1 MAPES
6 PTPAPRPGLGPP
18 SVVRALTSAGKLCY
32 LGWLLFF
39 FRQVE
44 RVVRVS
50 PQQFAGVWDQ
60 RLEVLS
66 FIVLPPNILVLV
78 PAAAC
83 AAAATW
89 LAGPS
94 QELDLAILLR
104 LVRWTANL
112 QAVIALTSAV
122 SVVFNDTRSPT
133 QVGDVAIRIGA
144 FAFAVAISRFC
155 RAAGA
160 TAPGG

>member
-1 MAPES
+1 M
-6 PTPAPRPGLGPP
+6 
-18 SVVRALTSAGKLCY
+18 LCY
-32 LGWLLFF
+32 LGWLLFLF
-39 FRQVE
+39 VQME
-44 RVVRVS
+44 RVLRVG
-50 PQQFAGVWDQ
+50 PQAFGGLWDQ
-60 RLEVLS
+60 RIEVLS

-83 AAAATW
+83 AATATW

-104 LVRWTANL
+104 LVRWSANL
-112 QAVIALTSAV
+112 QAAIAVVSAV
-122 SVVFNDTRSPT
+122 NSALGGGNDPSRI
-133 QVGDVAIRIGA
+133 GDIAIRVSA
-144 FAFAVAISRFC
+144 FVFALATSRFC